1 MPQVEETTSLLFQK
15 YWELE
20 RQLCKL
26 LYLWFIIFFVFATW
40 YLIGRQVDDLVPMFD
55 SSSNVYYTCLS
66 CWMKLESLML
76 ASENCDE
83 EIMANQSKEGTT
95 DMNS

>member
-1 MPQVEETTSLLFQK
+1 M
-15 YWELE
+15 
-20 RQLCKL
+20 
-26 LYLWFIIFFVFATW
+26 I
-40 YLIGRQVDDLVPMFD
+40 LVPMFD

-83 EIMANQSKEGTT
+83 
-95 DMNS
+95 